1 MKRANY
7 AMLVCALLWLGMVVW
22 LVASNVIAREIP
34 PVGAIA
40 QVLDRLPEAVRDPI
54 FALMWLTFLLGWIAF
69 LVLGTMPLFMRRSK
83 NSK

>member
-22 LVASNVIAREIP
+22 LIATNAIAREIP

-40 QVLDRLPEAVRDPI
+40 QVLDRLPEAVGDPI
-54 FALMWLTFLLGWIAF
+54 FVLMWLTFWLGWLPLLII
-69 LVLGTMPLFMRRSK
+69 GTTPLFMRRSK